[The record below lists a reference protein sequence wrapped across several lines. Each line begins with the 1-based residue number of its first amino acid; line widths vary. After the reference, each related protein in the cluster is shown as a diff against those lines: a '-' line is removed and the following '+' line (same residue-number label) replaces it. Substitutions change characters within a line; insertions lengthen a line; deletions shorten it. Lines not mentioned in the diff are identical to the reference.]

1 MTPIRVAPHTLL
13 DAVAFVARFPA
24 PIAQAV
30 LPAAPHAPMPAA
42 DDGVRKAIRDV
53 LRQGGFK
60 PTGRSKPASE
70 FLLGAEAQ
78 GAFPTINPPIDI
90 CNRVSLHSGVP
101 ISAID
106 ADRTSGPLSIRLG
119 GAGEEYVFNSAGH
132 AIDLEGLLC
141 LCDAEGPCAN
151 AVKDAQ
157 RTKTTSETKRLLVI
171 LWGSRALPGLSDQTA
186 AWARAWLTAAGAT
199 TESVPCQSG
208 D

>member
-1 MTPIRVAPHTLL
+1 MGPGAQL
-13 DAVAFVARFPA
+13 DAVALLATFAA
-24 PIAQAV
+24 PIAEST
-30 LPAAPHAPMPAA
+30 LPPTPPAPMAAA

-90 CNRVSLHSGVP
+90 CNRVSLHSGMP

-106 ADRTSGPLSIRLG
+106 ADRIAGPLSIRMG

-141 LCDAEGPCAN
+141 LCDGEGACAN

-157 RTKTTSETKRLLVI
+157 RTKTTSDTKRLLVI
-171 LWGSRALPGLSDQTA
+171 VWGSKALPGLSNQTA
-186 AWARAWLTAAGAT
+186 AWLQAWLAAAGAT
-199 TESVPCQSG
+199 VEPVACRT
-208 D
+208 DA